1 MRLIGIAVVLAVSL
15 VLATLGAETQ
25 PAPKVPRIGYLA
37 LGATAPPGLLVERLR
52 EAGYVDGQNVRI
64 DYRFGEGKHDAMG
77 ALARELV
84 GLKVDVIVAF
94 GDEAIVAAKR
104 ATTII
109 PIVMFA
115 CDALAVGF
123 VTSLV
128 RPGGNVT
135 GVTCVT
141 TELSPKRVALLQ
153 EAVPRVS
160 RVGLLF
166 NPANVAKP
174 LDADQ
179 TRRAAHAMG
188 LKIQSLE
195 VLESP
200 DLDRAFAALAREHAE
215 ALIVLDEAWTLLHA
229 KRVAELAIKQ
239 RLPTMHSF
247 REAVVAG
254 GLMSYGPSVAEM
266 LSISAT
272 YVVKILKGAKPADL
286 PVEQPSKLELVINV
300 KTAKALGLT
309 IPPSLLARADQVI
322 E

>member
-25 PAPKVPRIGYLA
+25 PAPKVPRIGYLS
-37 LGATAPPGLLVERLR
+37 LGATAPPGILVERLR
-52 EAGYVDGQNVRI
+52 EADYVDGQNVRV
-64 DYRFGEGKHDAMG
+64 DYRFGNGKHDAMN
-77 ALARELV
+77 ALARDLV
-84 GLKVDVIVAF
+84 GLGVDVIVAF
-94 GDEAIVAAKR
+94 GDEAIVAAKK
-104 ATTII
+104 ATKII

-123 VTSLV
+123 VASLAQ
-128 RPGGNVT
+128 PEGNVA

-141 TELSPKRVALLQ
+141 AELSPKRVALLQ

-179 TRRAAHAMG
+179 TRRAAHGMG

-286 PVEQPSKLELVINV
+286 PVEQPSKLELVINL
-300 KTAKALGLT
+300 KTAKAIGLT
-309 IPPSLLARADQVI
+309 IPPALLLRADQVI